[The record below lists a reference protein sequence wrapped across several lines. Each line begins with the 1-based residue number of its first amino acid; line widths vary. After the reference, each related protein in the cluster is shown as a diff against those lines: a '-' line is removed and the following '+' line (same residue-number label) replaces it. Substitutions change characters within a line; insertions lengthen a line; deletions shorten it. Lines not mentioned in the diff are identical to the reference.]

1 MLCRALILSTSAVNV
16 APLWP
21 IINDQLQG
29 ALSCLVPHETRSTG
43 FTNLSILQAGKLLDV
58 LVALAPDEF
67 QLYEWL
73 YVTDTTD
80 AVYRP
85 SGWSP
90 TALAD
95 QLAENLGLE
104 GGEDSLSPPASAT
117 QGSLAGKTRI
127 PFGAASGYD
136 NEDIKA
142 MAPEDFAKSIM
153 RPFLS
158 QLSINAYE
166 STYGMEG
173 PDPNLYR
180 RALLE
185 DLLDTSTLVDHE
197 R

>member
-1 MLCRALILSTSAVNV
+1 
-16 APLWP
+16 
-21 IINDQLQG
+21 
-29 ALSCLVPHETRSTG
+29 
-43 FTNLSILQAGKLLDV
+43 
-58 LVALAPDEF
+58 
-67 QLYEWL
+67 L

-95 QLAENLGLE
+95 QLAENLGLDA
-104 GGEDSLSPPASAT
+104 GEEPLSTPASTT
-117 QGSLAGKTRI
+117 QGGSAGKTRV
-127 PFGAASGYD
+127 PFGTSSGYD
-136 NEDIKA
+136 NEDVKA
-142 MAPEDFAKSIM
+142 MALEDFAKSIM

-166 STYGMEG
+166 STYGMEV
-173 PDPNLYR
+173 PDPILHR